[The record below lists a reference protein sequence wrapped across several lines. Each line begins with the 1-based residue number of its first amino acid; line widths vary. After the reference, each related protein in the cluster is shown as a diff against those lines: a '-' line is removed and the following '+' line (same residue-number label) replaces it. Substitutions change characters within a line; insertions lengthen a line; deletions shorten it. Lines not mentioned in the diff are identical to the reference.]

1 MSEILSV
8 DCNRLSLCWYYL
20 SMQFWFVSILD
31 NPKRN
36 ALNFQLQHHNF
47 KIGQP
52 TPAESVSLTFHS
64 ALRKLNTEPSL
75 YVDDSYQVSVHM
87 AKQLQ
92 RRRLFRNRPI
102 RNKNCMWWS
111 CLLTGRDEMSNLH
124 RGYFIDDSYQV
135 SVVNGS
141 GRNEQFWY
149 RTFHRCFLLNF
160 RSIGF
165 AVSEEN
171 IKMWEINARQ
181 TPSDGKSSHC
191 L

>member
-1 MSEILSV
+1 MSEIVIV
-8 DCNRLSLCWYYL
+8 DCSRLSLCWYYL

-36 ALNFQLQHHNF
+36 VLNFQLQHHNF

-64 ALRKLNTEPSL
+64 ALRELNTEPSL
-75 YVDDSYQVSVHM
+75 HVDDSYLVSVHM

-111 CLLTGRDEMSNLH
+111 CLLTDRDEMSNLH
-124 RGYFIDDSYQV
+124 RGYSIDDSYQV

-149 RTFHRCFLLNF
+149 RY
-160 RSIGF
+160 SID
-165 AVSEEN
+165 ASY
-171 IKMWEINARQ
+171 
-181 TPSDGKSSHC
+181 
-191 L
+191 